1 MNQEQ
6 YLKRGIEIIKTLTS
20 FAYQAYLI
28 GGVVRDYVMN
38 NEFNDIDIA
47 TNATPEQVKEL
58 FPTVKMEYAHL
69 GFVTLKEDGVTFEIS
84 TFREEVYD
92 KPRKPSKIYYAENL
106 VDDVKRRDF
115 TINALAL
122 TDNYQVVDLVKGLK
136 DIKRKRVRII
146 GKGKVRFKEDPL
158 RIFRAYNLVAR
169 FNFRI
174 AGLTEYAI
182 RKSNKYLKD
191 ISNYQLSRE
200 LHKIFE
206 AKYGRKAVRYIVEL
220 NSHKKLEDYSTGLE
234 ILASNY
240 KKFDMIEKFVLCYAV
255 NKKIPDNTC
264 FDKVTLSKIQSI
276 LNVCEETKV
285 WTKENEQSVTPLD
298 VFNYGADLLLSA
310 TKINHY
316 LQKNYPNI
324 TKKISKMS
332 KQLPIHSM
340 SDMKFHG
347 ADLVEAN
354 NGQTGPYIKEVMDEL
369 SKEVVLGLVENEYR
383 VLRQRA
389 LELLNNNENT
399 TEGEILEPHEVV
411 NNIEEVKSFENP
423 TDELITIKIKYDLE
437 YTELLKTNM
446 ASFVKGHETP
456 EELEKLEAVISKN
469 IREALIIQNPE
480 YQLLEQKGL
489 I

>member
-158 RIFRAYNLVAR
+158 RIFRAYNLVA
-169 FNFRI
+169 I
-174 AGLTEYAI
+174 
-182 RKSNKYLKD
+182 LK
-191 ISNYQLSRE
+191 
-200 LHKIFE
+200 
-206 AKYGRKAVRYIVEL
+206 L
-220 NSHKKLEDYSTGLE
+220 NL
-234 ILASNY
+234 
-240 KKFDMIEKFVLCYAV
+240 
-255 NKKIPDNTC
+255 
-264 FDKVTLSKIQSI
+264 
-276 LNVCEETKV
+276 
-285 WTKENEQSVTPLD
+285 
-298 VFNYGADLLLSA
+298 A
-310 TKINHY
+310 TK
-316 LQKNYPNI
+316 L
-324 TKKISKMS
+324 
-332 KQLPIHSM
+332 
-340 SDMKFHG
+340 
-347 ADLVEAN
+347 
-354 NGQTGPYIKEVMDEL
+354 
-369 SKEVVLGLVENEYR
+369 
-383 VLRQRA
+383 
-389 LELLNNNENT
+389 
-399 TEGEILEPHEVV
+399 
-411 NNIEEVKSFENP
+411 
-423 TDELITIKIKYDLE
+423 
-437 YTELLKTNM
+437 
-446 ASFVKGHETP
+446 
-456 EELEKLEAVISKN
+456 
-469 IREALIIQNPE
+469 
-480 YQLLEQKGL
+480 
-489 I
+489 

>member
-6 YLKRGIEIIKTLTS
+6 YLKRGIEIIKILTS
-20 FAYQAYLI
+20 FTYQAYLI

-47 TNATPEQVKEL
+47 TNATPEQVREL

-92 KPRKPSKIYYAENL
+92 KPRKPSKIYYANNL

-122 TDNYQVVDLVKGLK
+122 TDNYQIVDLVKGLR
-136 DIKRKRVRII
+136 DIKKKKVRVI
-146 GKGKVRFKEDPL
+146 GKGKIRFKEDPL
-158 RIFRAYNLVAR
+158 RIFRAYNIVAR
-169 FNFRI
+169 FNFKI
-174 AGLTEYAI
+174 AVLTEHAI
-182 RKSNKYLKD
+182 KRSNKNLKD

-200 LHKIFE
+200 LYKIFD
-206 AKYGRKAVRYIVEL
+206 AKYGKKATKYIVDL
-220 NSHKKLEDYSTGLE
+220 NSHKYLPDYRTGLE
-234 ILASNY
+234 IIAKHY
-240 KKFDMIEKFVLCYAV
+240 KQFNMIEKFALCYASCS
-255 NKKIPDNTC
+255 KIPDNTC
-264 FDKVTLSKIQSI
+264 FDKVTLAKIQSI
-276 LNVCEETKV
+276 LRVVDETKI
-285 WTKENEQSVTPLD
+285 WNKMSEQTVTPLD
-298 VFNYGADLLLSA
+298 VFNYGADLLLAA

-316 LQKNYPNI
+316 LQKKYPNI
-324 TKKISKMS
+324 TKKINKIN

-354 NGQTGPYIKEVMDEL
+354 NGETGPYIKDIMDEL
-369 SKEVVLGLVENEYR
+369 SQEVVLGLVENEYKA
-383 VLRQRA
+383 LRQRA
-389 LELLNNNENT
+389 LELLDLQNNK
-399 TEGEILEPHEVV
+399 TEGEVLEPHEVV
-411 NNIEEVKSFENP
+411 NNNEEVKSFDNP
-423 TDELITIKIKYDLE
+423 NDELITIKIKYDLE
-437 YTELLKTNM
+437 YTNLFKANM
-446 ASFVKGHETP
+446 ASFVKGHETAD
-456 EELEKLEAVISKN
+456 EIAKLEAIISKN

-480 YQLLEQKGL
+480 YQLLEKKGL